1 MKRRLHNNN
10 KKWQIYLWI
19 FSNYYDSII
28 TILPCHVPILTYQ
41 IETQQLSGFVR
52 GFNAFVCIF
61 PSCYGFTSLLIV
73 DDAVCLREKKNMSN
87 DPTHSIDAKFHNSG
101 LWIFCNNR
109 RFMSLCWVWQEIA
122 YPELWKSFWMTTT
135 MSTMASVHFDF
146 QPKHPSNKFCN
157 NNLWIF
163 YANK

>member
-1 MKRRLHNNN
+1 MD
-10 KKWQIYLWI
+10 
-19 FSNYYDSII
+19 F
-28 TILPCHVPILTYQ
+28 
-41 IETQQLSGFVR
+41 QQLLWQYHNYFTVSR
-52 GFNAFVCIF
+52 SNINLSNRNATTQRLCSRFQCICVHF
-61 PSCYGFTSLLIV
+61 SELLWFHILV
-73 DDAVCLREKKNMSN
+73 NRRRCCLFESKKNMSN